1 MDKQENGYSINIVKQ
16 KFDSLSDEYDALRH
30 LILMGAERA
39 EATRLEF
46 IQKMAEIA
54 ESLKKIS
61 DFSQKIK
68 YMEEETSRRWRQQEL
83 LSEQEKKLVV
93 AVEEIKTKLIEIASL
108 KRTVSYQKFLIFAN
122 SFILFVL
129 MVFIVIH
136 TLKG

>member
-1 MDKQENGYSINIVKQ
+1 MTEQESGYPLNIVKQ
-16 KFDSLSDEYDALRH
+16 KFDSLSADYDGLRH

-68 YMEEETSRRWRQQEL
+68 YMEEENSRRWRQQEL
-83 LSEQEKKLVV
+83 FSEQEKKLVV
-93 AVEEIKTKLIEIASL
+93 AVEEIKKQLAEIVLL
-108 KRTVSYQKFLIFAN
+108 KRTIYYQKISIFVN
-122 SFILFVL
+122 SFILFIL
-129 MVFIVIH
+129 MIFIVMH
-136 TLKG
+136 TFMG

>member
-83 LSEQEKKLVV
+83 LSEQEKKLVA

-108 KRTVSYQKFLIFAN
+108 KRTVSYQKFLIFSN
-122 SFILFVL
+122 SFILFIL
-129 MVFIVIH
+129 MLFIVIH